1 MPKSKWQKKY
11 EQAMKMI
18 ESMVKVKDMKLD
30 RYSDI
35 QTLRDLA
42 YAEKIQLE
50 IVLDELKR
58 IAES

>member
-11 EQAMKMI
+11 EQAIMMI
-18 ESMVKVKDMKLD
+18 ESMVKVKDIKLD
-30 RYSDI
+30 KYSDI